1 VFLKPFNVSNSS
13 SVWWLA
19 TPKVQPLN
27 QINWGLLVFL
37 GAMAAVLKLFRSGKE
52 KKKAQSQHYLDIGE
66 IGMPTQVSHNFSGRI
81 LPDGTI
87 EGIPDSWRH
96 RLKLMITSE
105 EAENPEKAEKAAQL
119 CRWIDTRARDG
130 QSEEFMRVNSDS
142 PNNSVLSTE
151 TSSSDSCYAS
161 GEVEETDKEE
171 EEELCEEK
179 ESQQEIVNREAL
191 DIEVPT
197 LRRKKDRGAPGT
209 RQGPRVTRNL
219 TEEQI
224 MSQLQDACVIASPW
238 LFYDKERE
246 LGTGA
251 AGVVSLATHKTSGE
265 KVAVKDIDLNKQNK
279 KDLILMEIK
288 VMKELHHPNLVNF
301 KEAYLVEMHLF
312 VVMEFMEGGPLTDV
326 VTETVM
332 KEPLIAMVC
341 KEVVQGIHYLHSKSI
356 LHRDIK
362 SDNVLLGVDGKV
374 KITDFGFCAN
384 IQENEKRNT
393 MVGTPYWMA
402 PEVVNRKHYGK
413 KVDIWSIGIMA
424 LEMKDGEPP
433 YLQEKPMRAL
443 WLIAQEGKPKIEDKE
458 KLSLP
463 FQDFLDK
470 CLEVD
475 VDERWSAEQLLT
487 HDFLKMAAENRKIVP
502 LINAAKAQLDK
513 QNH

>member
-1 VFLKPFNVSNSS
+1 MAGIKLPDFQLPNILRRNTKRGNTNNKNNKNNEIIVHPPENSTHES
-13 SVWWLA
+13 GVKIGPSGEMTVEG
-19 TPKVQPLN
+19 TIPEEFQN
-27 QINWGLLVFL
+27 QIKAIFSERKEGKFLPGSPVETRKKSERGPTIAKGLTTAEIL
-37 GAMAAVLKLFRSGKE
+37 AM
-52 KKKAQSQHYLDIGE
+52 
-66 IGMPTQVSHNFSGRI
+66 
-81 LPDGTI
+81 
-87 EGIPDSWRH
+87 
-96 RLKLMITSE
+96 
-105 EAENPEKAEKAAQL
+105 
-119 CRWIDTRARDG
+119 
-130 QSEEFMRVNSDS
+130 MR
-142 PNNSVLSTE
+142 
-151 TSSSDSCYAS
+151 
-161 GEVEETDKEE
+161 
-171 EEELCEEK
+171 ELCLPGNPWDVYTYEK
-179 ESQQEIVNREAL
+179 
-191 DIEVPT
+191 
-197 LRRKKDRGAPGT
+197 
-209 RQGPRVTRNL
+209 
-219 TEEQI
+219 
-224 MSQLQDACVIASPW
+224 
-238 LFYDKERE
+238 E

-251 AGVVSLATHKTSGE
+251 AGIVSLATHKTSGE

-341 KEVVQGIHYLHSKSI
+341 KEVVQGINYLHSKSI

-458 KLSLP
+458 KLSKP
-463 FQDFLDK
+463 FQDFLDN

-475 VDERWSAEQLLT
+475 VDERWSAEQLLN

-513 QNH
+513 QSH

>member
-1 VFLKPFNVSNSS
+1 MIK
-13 SVWWLA
+13 SVLRV
-19 TPKVQPLN
+19 TKRDS
-27 QINWGLLVFL
+27 
-37 GAMAAVLKLFRSGKE
+37 KKE
-52 KKKAQSQHYLDIGE
+52 KKDDIIVFPPEHTDHTGSVKFDE
-66 IGMPTQVSHNFSGRI
+66 NGQMSIE
-81 LPDGTI
+81 GTI
-87 EGIPDSWRH
+87 PEAFQNQIAAIFKERKEGKFLPCPPSPV
-96 RLKLMITSE
+96 E
-105 EAENPEKAEKAAQL
+105 
-119 CRWIDTRARDG
+119 TRKKSG
-130 QSEEFMRVNSDS
+130 KGPTVTKG
-142 PNNSVLSTE
+142 LSTAE
-151 TSSSDSCYAS
+151 ILAMMR
-161 GEVEETDKEE
+161 
-171 EEELCEEK
+171 ELC
-179 ESQQEIVNREAL
+179 L
-191 DIEVPT
+191 
-197 LRRKKDRGAPGT
+197 PG
-209 RQGPRVTRNL
+209 N
-219 TEEQI
+219 
-224 MSQLQDACVIASPW
+224 PW
-238 LFYDKERE
+238 DVYTYERE

-251 AGVVSLATHKTSGE
+251 AGIVSLATHKTSGE

-341 KEVVQGIHYLHSKSI
+341 KEVVQGINYLHSKSI

>member
-1 VFLKPFNVSNSS
+1 MSGIKIPFLGGKKLGGSRRKGGNNSIF
-13 SVWWLA
+13 VHPPENA
-19 TPKVQPLN
+19 THEAGVTIGPSGEMTVEGTIPEEFQN
-27 QINWGLLVFL
+27 QIKAIFSERKEGKFL
-37 GAMAAVLKLFRSGKE
+37 PGSPVETRKKSGK
-52 KKKAQSQHYLDIGE
+52 G
-66 IGMPTQVSHNFSGRI
+66 P
-81 LPDGTI
+81 TI
-87 EGIPDSWRH
+87 EKG
-96 RLKLMITSE
+96 
-105 EAENPEKAEKAAQL
+105 
-119 CRWIDTRARDG
+119 
-130 QSEEFMRVNSDS
+130 
-142 PNNSVLSTE
+142 LSTAE
-151 TSSSDSCYAS
+151 ILAMMRD
-161 GEVEETDKEE
+161 
-171 EEELCEEK
+171 LCLPGNPWDVYTYEK
-179 ESQQEIVNREAL
+179 
-191 DIEVPT
+191 
-197 LRRKKDRGAPGT
+197 
-209 RQGPRVTRNL
+209 
-219 TEEQI
+219 
-224 MSQLQDACVIASPW
+224 
-238 LFYDKERE
+238 E

-251 AGVVSLATHKTSGE
+251 AGIVSLATHKTSGE

-341 KEVVQGIHYLHSKSI
+341 KEVVQGINYLHSKSI

>member
-1 VFLKPFNVSNSS
+1 MAGIRLPDFQLPNILRRNTSRNRRNEIVVHSPENARRDGGVTIGPNGEIIPEGTIPEEF
-13 SVWWLA
+13 
-19 TPKVQPLN
+19 QN
-27 QINWGLLVFL
+27 QIKAIFSERKEGKFLPGSPVETRKKSERGPTIAKGLTTAEIL
-37 GAMAAVLKLFRSGKE
+37 AM
-52 KKKAQSQHYLDIGE
+52 
-66 IGMPTQVSHNFSGRI
+66 
-81 LPDGTI
+81 
-87 EGIPDSWRH
+87 
-96 RLKLMITSE
+96 
-105 EAENPEKAEKAAQL
+105 
-119 CRWIDTRARDG
+119 
-130 QSEEFMRVNSDS
+130 MR
-142 PNNSVLSTE
+142 
-151 TSSSDSCYAS
+151 
-161 GEVEETDKEE
+161 
-171 EEELCEEK
+171 ELCLPGNPWDVYTYEK
-179 ESQQEIVNREAL
+179 
-191 DIEVPT
+191 
-197 LRRKKDRGAPGT
+197 
-209 RQGPRVTRNL
+209 
-219 TEEQI
+219 
-224 MSQLQDACVIASPW
+224 
-238 LFYDKERE
+238 E

-251 AGVVSLATHKTSGE
+251 AGIVSLATHKTSGE

-341 KEVVQGIHYLHSKSI
+341 KEVVQGINYLHSKSI

-458 KLSLP
+458 KLSKP
-463 FQDFLDK
+463 FQDFLDN

-475 VDERWSAEQLLT
+475 VDERWSAEQLLN

-513 QNH
+513 QSH